1 MIKRFFLRYIP
12 VLAFAASL
20 LTACGTEEPAMQDSG
35 KADAVIEAKIA
46 VAATRAS
53 AEAMP
58 VRCIVEVYNADGTIY
73 EGTGARQELQLDAD
87 GNSTAFSAS
96 VVSGREYR
104 LVFWADYG
112 DGTYT
117 DNSLR
122 DVRLRDFPAV
132 EGATFPAAYTEADAY
147 TATVNVV
154 ASPGKNPATAV
165 SLRRATCH
173 VTLSESEAASGA
185 TADFRIPGYTR
196 FDAFEGEASAPVAA
210 FRQVSGTMG
219 ADRAGFLTVA
229 ILSPQ
234 DGEAELSYKP
244 QASAEWKTA
253 GIRLKRNYKVSVTGS
268 FYN

>member
-1 MIKRFFLRYIP
+1 M
-12 VLAFAASL
+12 VLAASML
-20 LTACGTEEPAMQDSG
+20 ASCGTEEPAVPETG
-35 KADAVIEAKIA
+35 KADAVIEAEIS
-46 VAATRAS
+46 VAATRAA

-58 VRCIVEVYNADGTIY
+58 VRCIAEIYNADGTIY
-73 EGTGARQELQLDAD
+73 EGAGARQELTLDAN

-104 LVFWADYG
+104 LVFWADYDNG
-112 DGTYT
+112 AYT

-122 DVRLRDFPAV
+122 DIRLRDFPAV
-132 EGATFPAAYTEADAY
+132 EGAAFPAAYTEADAY

-154 ASPGKNPATAV
+154 ASPGKNPATVV

-173 VTLSESEAASGA
+173 VSLSDTEAATGA
-185 TADFRIPGYTR
+185 AADFRFPGYTR
-196 FDAFEGEASAPVAA
+196 FDAFEAEASAPVAA
-210 FRQVSGTMG
+210 FRQISGTMG
-219 ADRAGFLTVA
+219 DDRAEFLTVA

-234 DGEAELSYKP
+234 DADAELSYKP

-268 FYN
+268 FYK